1 MRIASI
7 GCLAALITSLCGL
20 QLMAQEEAPS
30 VALVLSGGG
39 ARGMAHIGVIRALEE
54 RNIKVH
60 AIVGTSVGAL
70 VGALYASGKTPN
82 ELESILLGIDWNQT
96 LTDQP
101 VRNSLSHRRKK
112 DARDYLVNTQATLAG
127 GVIKLPKGLIQG
139 QNLQLTLQRLFSEVS
154 QIRNFD
160 QLPIPFRAVA
170 ADLVTGEAVTFA
182 EGSLATAVRA
192 SMSIPGLFAPVEI
205 DGRMLVDGG
214 IANNMPVDV
223 AKSLGVDSVI
233 AVDLATPLFTATQL
247 NSVIPIIEQLT
258 TLLTFNQLKRQYAL
272 ISSKDILI
280 EPELDGISNMD
291 FEQAA
296 VAIERGYSA
305 TNLHHTALAR
315 WASTT
320 PASRAGQPIYSP
332 PLITDVQLD
341 NNSSISAEL
350 ISAHIS
356 QPLGLPLDSQALER
370 DLEMIYGYQ
379 YFEAVGYEVEPNDS
393 GNLLRIVTRERSWG
407 KDLLG
412 ISFELNTG
420 IDGESSYTLGAN
432 YRKSAITRYGG
443 EWLNAFQIGQESL
456 FRTELY
462 LPINYQQAFFTT
474 PYLHYTNRQL
484 NHVIDAE
491 LQSRFR
497 IQDLVTGIFFGL
509 EISNI
514 AIVGLGSE
522 HHQGEIQTAIG
533 VTPALG
539 RFSDRVNY
547 LKLEADTLDNLDF
560 PSKGTFAALRYEKVY
575 SADPSANR
583 FSLLHFDGV
592 HAVPLRRNAILLN
605 ARFVRSF
612 DAVAGRHFQS
622 SLGGF
627 KQISGLYDGALV
639 GSDLAYFSLTWMQR
653 LNQQRLLPVD
663 LPMHLAV
670 VLEAGNVWQNSR
682 DLNLRDLIFGGAL
695 ILGVDSPLGP
705 IYLGYG
711 QTEKNQRAFYLK
723 LGRIF

>member
-101 VRNSLSHRRKK
+101 VRNSLSYRRKK

-247 NSVIPIIEQLT
+247 NSVIPIIE
-258 TLLTFNQLKRQYAL
+258 
-272 ISSKDILI
+272 
-280 EPELDGISNMD
+280 
-291 FEQAA
+291 
-296 VAIERGYSA
+296 
-305 TNLHHTALAR
+305 
-315 WASTT
+315 
-320 PASRAGQPIYSP
+320 
-332 PLITDVQLD
+332 
-341 NNSSISAEL
+341 
-350 ISAHIS
+350 
-356 QPLGLPLDSQALER
+356 
-370 DLEMIYGYQ
+370 
-379 YFEAVGYEVEPNDS
+379 
-393 GNLLRIVTRERSWG
+393 
-407 KDLLG
+407 
-412 ISFELNTG
+412 
-420 IDGESSYTLGAN
+420 
-432 YRKSAITRYGG
+432 
-443 EWLNAFQIGQESL
+443 
-456 FRTELY
+456 
-462 LPINYQQAFFTT
+462 
-474 PYLHYTNRQL
+474 
-484 NHVIDAE
+484 
-491 LQSRFR
+491 
-497 IQDLVTGIFFGL
+497 
-509 EISNI
+509 
-514 AIVGLGSE
+514 
-522 HHQGEIQTAIG
+522 
-533 VTPALG
+533 
-539 RFSDRVNY
+539 
-547 LKLEADTLDNLDF
+547 
-560 PSKGTFAALRYEKVY
+560 
-575 SADPSANR
+575 
-583 FSLLHFDGV
+583 
-592 HAVPLRRNAILLN
+592 
-605 ARFVRSF
+605 
-612 DAVAGRHFQS
+612 
-622 SLGGF
+622 
-627 KQISGLYDGALV
+627 
-639 GSDLAYFSLTWMQR
+639 
-653 LNQQRLLPVD
+653 
-663 LPMHLAV
+663 
-670 VLEAGNVWQNSR
+670 
-682 DLNLRDLIFGGAL
+682 
-695 ILGVDSPLGP
+695 
-705 IYLGYG
+705 
-711 QTEKNQRAFYLK
+711 
-723 LGRIF
+723 